1 MAVRDALSLA
11 LGILKTES
19 TGGSFEIL
27 AFSLA
32 AAGFQCLIFVAELLL
47 LYLSPQ
53 ECNYMF
59 LFSSVSQKRASED
72 TTSSS
77 PPKKASAG
85 PKRDARQIYNPP
97 SGKYSSNLGSFSY
110 GKLGGMEKLC

>member
-1 MAVRDALSLA
+1 M
-11 LGILKTES
+11 
-19 TGGSFEIL
+19 
-27 AFSLA
+27 
-32 AAGFQCLIFVAELLL
+32 
-47 LYLSPQ
+47 
-53 ECNYMF
+53 
-59 LFSSVSQKRASED
+59 FSSVSQKRTSED

-110 GKLGGMEKLC
+110 GELGSLQKLCPVTVVPFGVGGKGKLSTFLEAHIVLSPIFVCNDLFLIADQLVFEYYQPI

>member
-1 MAVRDALSLA
+1 M
-11 LGILKTES
+11 
-19 TGGSFEIL
+19 
-27 AFSLA
+27 A
-32 AAGFQCLIFVAELLL
+32 AAVFQWLIFVTELLL

-53 ECNYMF
+53 GCNDMF

-110 GKLGGMEKLC
+110 GKLGSLEKLRVVTVVSWGGANKYHMHGRSNSTLMILCL

>member
-1 MAVRDALSLA
+1 M
-11 LGILKTES
+11 
-19 TGGSFEIL
+19 
-27 AFSLA
+27 A
-32 AAGFQCLIFVAELLL
+32 AACFQWLIFVAELLL
-47 LYLSPQ
+47 LYSSPQ
-53 ECNYMF
+53 GCNDMF

-110 GKLGGMEKLC
+110 GKLGSLEKLLSSDSCVLGWGE

>member
-1 MAVRDALSLA
+1 M
-11 LGILKTES
+11 
-19 TGGSFEIL
+19 
-27 AFSLA
+27 
-32 AAGFQCLIFVAELLL
+32 
-47 LYLSPQ
+47 
-53 ECNYMF
+53 
-59 LFSSVSQKRASED
+59 FSSISQKRTSED

-110 GKLGGMEKLC
+110 GKLSSLEKLFLVRVVPMVLFVGQYDLYFKAVREEKAWTGKKGV

>member
-1 MAVRDALSLA
+1 
-11 LGILKTES
+11 
-19 TGGSFEIL
+19 
-27 AFSLA
+27 
-32 AAGFQCLIFVAELLL
+32 
-47 LYLSPQ
+47 
-53 ECNYMF
+53 MF